1 MGYLYSQYLA
11 DQETADTLDFVENYM
26 HTPYTVAAKVCNGI
40 GPSWF
45 PQHLR
50 ELVSKLNPSLVVVAQ
65 NHDLGYYYGTGSA
78 GDFKRKN
85 DAFRINGRRVAEAKY
100 GWYDIRRYWVIFQ
113 AWKFAAECEKFGWKA
128 YAAAINE
135 RKAAQEEKEQER
147 TDV

>member
-11 DQETADTLDFVENYM
+11 DQETADTLGFVENYM

-65 NHDLGYYYGTGSA
+65 NHDLGYYYGRGTASN
-78 GDFKRKN
+78 FRQLN
-85 DAFRINGRRVAEAKY
+85 EAFRINGRKVAEAKY
-100 GWYDIRRYWVIFQ
+100 GWYDPRRYWVEFQ
-113 AWKFAAECEKFGWKA
+113 AWKFAKECDKFGWKA

-135 RKAAQEEKEQER
+135 RKAAQEGKTEEA
-147 TDV
+147 DV